1 MNFTEMIAR
10 VEDQRLTLSNVP
22 PLASGGA
29 NSLRIRV
36 ELCELWDGL
45 GLTGVFYRST
55 AAVYHVPVSQGVVIV
70 PHEVLVD
77 GGRFWFGLFGTNGEL
92 IRTTEVVEVILR
104 KGAITTATAQPGEPT
119 PDVYSQ
125 ILTAYGEMDAALA
138 EAMHHIERLGDRTRD
153 VYTVTLYPVWYDS
166 DPYWV
171 DVDIDGI
178 TEGDT
183 PHITPVYSGTNA
195 EKKAQKAAWGLVS
208 EASTYDGGIYFEC
221 YDAKPAVPITIQ
233 VEVIR

>member
-1 MNFTEMIAR
+1 MNFTELTAR
-10 VEDQRLTLSNVP
+10 VNDQRLTLVNVP
-22 PLASGGA
+22 PLASGGDK
-29 NSLRIRV
+29 SLRIRIEV
-36 ELCELWDGL
+36 DELWDGL
-45 GLTGVFYRST
+45 GLTGVFYRSPT
-55 AAVYHVPVSQGVVIV
+55 AVYHMPVSQGVVIV
-70 PHEVLVD
+70 PREVLVD

-138 EAMHHIERLGDRTRD
+138 EAMRHIERLGDRTRD
-153 VYTVTLYPVWYDS
+153 VYTVTLYPAWYD
-166 DPYWV
+166 DGPYWL

-178 TEGDT
+178 LATDT
-183 PHITPVYSGTNA
+183 PHVMPVYSGTA
-195 EKKAQKAAWGLVS
+195 EQKKAQRAAWGLVS
-208 EASTYDGGIYFEC
+208 EATTYDGGIAFTCFE
-221 YDAKPAVPITIQ
+221 AKPPVAITIQ